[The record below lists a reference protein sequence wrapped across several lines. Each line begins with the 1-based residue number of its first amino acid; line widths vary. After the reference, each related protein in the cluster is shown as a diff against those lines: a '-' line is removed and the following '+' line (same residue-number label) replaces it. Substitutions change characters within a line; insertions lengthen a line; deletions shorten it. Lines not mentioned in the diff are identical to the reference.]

1 MRTDI
6 KQNRADIL
14 FKIDLNS
21 KFSQLLLSNSEMDN
35 EISKNHAEKKNVH
48 YPLDPFLQG
57 IIVGKPTS
65 LTHLL
70 IRNQLEIIN

>member
-6 KQNRADIL
+6 KQNRADVL

-21 KFSQLLLSNSEMDN
+21 KFSLLLSNSEMDN
-35 EISKNHAEKKNVH
+35 EISKNHAEKKKVH
-48 YPLDPFLQG
+48 YPPDPFLQG

-65 LTHLL
+65 LMHLL